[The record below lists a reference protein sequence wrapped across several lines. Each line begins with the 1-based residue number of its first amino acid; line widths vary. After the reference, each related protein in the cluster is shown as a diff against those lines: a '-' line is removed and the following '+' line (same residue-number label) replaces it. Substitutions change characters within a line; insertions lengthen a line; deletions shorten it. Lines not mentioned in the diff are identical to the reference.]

1 MRTLPTWVNRKGEYM
16 SGYKKTIAS
25 FFLVLSLIISPISW
39 GTEAAGTNNLEGQND
54 PMAMTVDL
62 VLCRPLG
69 FVAMLGGTLVFVV
82 SSPFSAL
89 GGNIEGAWNSLVVNP
104 AEFTFKRQLGNFD

>member
-1 MRTLPTWVNRKGEYM
+1 M

-25 FFLVLSLIISPISW
+25 FFLVLSLIISPIFW
-39 GTEAAGTNNLEGQND
+39 GTGAAGTNNLEGQKD

>member
-1 MRTLPTWVNRKGEYM
+1 M
-16 SGYKKTIAS
+16 SRYKKTIAAL
-25 FFLVLSLIISPISW
+25 FLILALMISPLSR
-39 GTEAAGTNNLEGQND
+39 EMAAADTDNPDKKND

-69 FVAMLGGTLVFVV
+69 LVAMLGGTLIFVV

-89 GGNIEGAWNSLVVNP
+89 GGNIEEAWNGLVVDP
-104 AEFTFKRQLGNFD
+104 AEFTFKRPLGEFD